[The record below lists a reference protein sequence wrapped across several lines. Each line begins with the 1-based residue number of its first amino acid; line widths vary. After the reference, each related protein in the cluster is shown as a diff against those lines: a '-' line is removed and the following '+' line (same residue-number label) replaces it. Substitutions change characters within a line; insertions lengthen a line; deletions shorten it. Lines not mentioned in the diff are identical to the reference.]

1 MFAYSSYPLHEIGPH
16 QVNKIIFYY
25 NMGLSGDNET
35 ENTTQLRNPTSSR
48 RSNQFAISLAWPRI
62 RPLDYSKQI
71 QLAVRAGLEL

>member
-1 MFAYSSYPLHEIGPH
+1 
-16 QVNKIIFYY
+16 
-25 NMGLSGDNET
+25 MGLSGDNET